1 MAYKAQNLSVIAYA
15 NGFTLWH
22 YRTTEDAFA
31 TIDTTGYFDKA
42 SDMLRV
48 GDAMYVTDSTG
59 TTAQVF
65 VMSNEYNVV
74 DVSNAL
80 AATDTD

>member
-22 YRTTEDAFA
+22 YRTTKDTFA
-31 TIDTTGYFDKA
+31 AIDTTGYFDEA
-42 SDMLRV
+42 SEMLRV

-65 VMSNEYNVV
+65 VMSNQYNVV
-74 DVSNAL
+74 DVSNAI

>member
-22 YRTTEDAFA
+22 YRSAEDAFA
-31 TIDTTGYFDKA
+31 VIDTTGYFNNA
-42 SDMLRV
+42 SEMLRV

-65 VMSNEYNVV
+65 VMSNVADVV
-74 DVSNAL
+74 DVSNAV
-80 AATDTD
+80 AARDTD

>member
-22 YRTTEDAFA
+22 YRTTEDAFT

-42 SDMLRV
+42 SEMLRV

>member
-1 MAYKAQNLSVIAYA
+1 MAYKARNLSVIAYA

-22 YRTTEDAFA
+22 YRTTEDTFA
-31 TIDTTGYFDKA
+31 TIDTTSYFDKA
-42 SDMLRV
+42 HEMLRV

-65 VMSNEYNVV
+65 VMSNQYNVV
-74 DVSNAL
+74 DVSNAV